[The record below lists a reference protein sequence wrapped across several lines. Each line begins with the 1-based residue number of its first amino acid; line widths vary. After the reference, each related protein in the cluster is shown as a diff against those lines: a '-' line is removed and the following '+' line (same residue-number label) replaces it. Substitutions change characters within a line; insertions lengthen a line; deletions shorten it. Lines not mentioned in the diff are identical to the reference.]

1 MKFSTTLNEIR
12 KHDPCS
18 SGWAKLLKGLS
29 KTSPDDESLPL
40 ERILEIN
47 GLPDALWA
55 LRCVPGIDKQARL
68 FACECAQRVAGNNKD
83 PRVQACI
90 DVVRRMAYGTVTEQ
104 ERSAA
109 WSAAES
115 AAESAARSAA
125 ESAAESAARSTAWS
139 AAESAA
145 RSAAW
150 SAAESAAWSA
160 EQKIQSELYIKFF
173 CTE

>member
-12 KHDPCS
+12 KHDPCA
-18 SGWAKLLKGLS
+18 SGWAKLLKGLG

-47 GLPDALWA
+47 GLNDALWA
-55 LRCVPGIDKQARL
+55 LRSVPGIDRQARL
-68 FACECAQRVAGNNKD
+68 FACECAQRVVGNNKD

-90 DVVRRMAYGTVTEQ
+90 DVARRMADGTVTEE

-109 WSAAES
+109 WSAAW
-115 AAESAARSAA
+115 SAARSAA
-125 ESAAESAARSTAWS
+125 ESAAWAAAR
-139 AAESAA
+139 SAA

-150 SAAESAAWSA
+150 SAAESAAWA
-160 EQKIQSELYIKFF
+160 AAWAADEKIQAELYIKFF

>member
-125 ESAAESAARSTAWS
+125 
-139 AAESAA
+139 
-145 RSAAW
+145 W